1 VIPHDVRIDYV
12 PSGTMR
18 DRMIIFQDYF
28 DMDECIQF
36 LCGNSVFVGGD
47 IRDSRNWVLDPSASE
62 KYWFFSHHL
71 YDHHFDDCHI
81 PDEFTDDLKEWTAK
95 QQEFHLQQQ
104 QKQQCRSTGAPE
116 CPVDLN
122 SSNNSDSLPTPS

>member
-1 VIPHDVRIDYV
+1 
-12 PSGTMR
+12 MR

-47 IRDSRNWVLDPSASE
+47 IRDSRNWVLDPSVSE

-81 PDEFTDDLKEWTAK
+81 PDEFTDELKEWTAK
-95 QQEFHLQQQ
+95 QMEVHQQQQ
-104 QKQQCRSTGAPE
+104 QKQ
-116 CPVDLN
+116 
-122 SSNNSDSLPTPS
+122 